1 MKCPSMKCLSM
12 KCPIYEMSFYEM
24 SQHLFYTVYTFFNK
38 KTLKIEFCQ
47 TFSTKLQLKSI
58 EILQYDLF
66 TRMNDKVV
74 RKYGFIIIY
83 QSDESSINH

>member
-1 MKCPSMKCLSM
+1 MKCLSM
-12 KCPIYEMSFYEM
+12 KCHNTCFIQYIHF
-24 SQHLFYTVYTFFNK
+24 LTK

-47 TFSTKLQLKSI
+47 TFSTKLELKSI